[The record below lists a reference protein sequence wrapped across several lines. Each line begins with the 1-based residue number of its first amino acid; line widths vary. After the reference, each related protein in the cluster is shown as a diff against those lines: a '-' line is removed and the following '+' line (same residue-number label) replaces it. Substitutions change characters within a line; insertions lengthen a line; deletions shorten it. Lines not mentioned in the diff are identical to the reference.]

1 MNIEHV
7 KTQKIGDVAMVVNMN
22 IDIEYVDN
30 DENGRCSQCW
40 QGVWL

>member
-22 IDIEYVDN
+22 IDIENVKN
-30 DENGRCSQCW
+30 DENGGCSRCW
-40 QGVWL
+40 QRVWL